1 MKRNTRQLYL
11 MIFVFTLII
20 AAYSCRLLAWFNIGG
35 NYPSYVRAALY
46 LLLFVLWGY
55 SLDQRIIQKSV
66 LHCLRLMDVLM
77 LIWLT
82 LRTLKYEVVT
92 DMTVAR
98 YLWYLY
104 YLPIIFIPLL
114 GVYIAIFLGKSENY
128 QLSKKSWL
136 LSLIP
141 AALFLAVITNDLHQQ
156 VFVFESGIPG
166 VPDNKVV
173 FHRPV
178 YFVILVWIVGCVCF
192 SIVQLLK
199 KNSLPSI
206 GKRRM
211 MPFVL
216 SCVMLLYGVLYLLG
230 FQVVRDVF
238 GDMNVMFCLF
248 YAAIYESCIHC
259 RMIQSNTG
267 YVELYEAT
275 TLASCIADQNG
286 HILLRS
292 RTAGENMVCPQEGES
307 IVCPDGMRI
316 SAAPVKDGFVIW
328 GDNVQHLTEL
338 RARLDENKRKKEN
351 NKKKLKDAYL
361 VQKQLYE
368 LTEKNHI
375 YDELEEKHKKQT
387 ERIKELLEQCRN
399 AKPPKMREHMKEIL
413 LLGTYIK
420 RSANL
425 YFLSQEYEKLPQ
437 QELRLT
443 LAELVRAMNSCD
455 VECGVVYLT
464 TKPIASK
471 EVERLFELLKTI
483 MEMTISELHS
493 LFISVSDQEMNLSVE
508 CMTDLS
514 EIASAEVMVCRE
526 DGLWLIRTLI
536 GGEANA

>member
-199 KNSLPSI
+199 KNRLPSI

-443 LAELVRAMNSCD
+443 IDELVRAMNSCE

-508 CMTDLS
+508 CMIDLS

>member
-141 AALFLAVITNDLHQQ
+141 AALFLTVITNDLHQQ

-199 KNSLPSI
+199 KNRLPSI

-238 GDMNVMFCLF
+238 GDMDVMFCLF

-328 GDNVQHLTEL
+328 GDNVQHLAEL

-443 LAELVRAMNSCD
+443 IDELVRAMNSCE

-508 CMTDLS
+508 CMIDLS

>member
-11 MIFVFTLII
+11 MIFVFAIII

-55 SLDQRIIQKSV
+55 SLDQRIIQKPV

-166 VPDNKVV
+166 VPDNKVF

-178 YFVILVWIVGCVCF
+178 YFVILVWVVGCVCF

-199 KNSLPSI
+199 KTRLPSI

-216 SCVMLLYGVLYLLG
+216 SCVILLYGVLYLLG

-286 HILLRS
+286 HILLHS

-443 LAELVRAMNSCD
+443 IDELVRAMNSCE

-483 MEMTISELHS
+483 TEMTIRELHS

>member
-11 MIFVFTLII
+11 MIFVFAIII

-55 SLDQRIIQKSV
+55 SLDQRIIQKPV

-166 VPDNKVV
+166 VPDNKVF

-178 YFVILVWIVGCVCF
+178 YFVILVWVVGCVCF

-199 KNSLPSI
+199 KTRLPSI

-286 HILLRS
+286 HILLHS

-316 SAAPVKDGFVIW
+316 SVAPVKDGFVIW

-443 LAELVRAMNSCD
+443 IDELVRAMNSCE

-483 MEMTISELHS
+483 TEMTIRELHS

>member
-11 MIFVFTLII
+11 TIFVFAIII

-35 NYPSYVRAALY
+35 NYPSYIRAALY

-55 SLDQRIIQKSV
+55 SLDQRIIQKPV

-166 VPDNKVV
+166 VPDNKVF

-178 YFVILVWIVGCVCF
+178 YFVILVWVVGCVCF

-199 KNSLPSI
+199 KTRLPSI

-286 HILLRS
+286 HILLHS

-316 SAAPVKDGFVIW
+316 SVAPVKDGFVIW

-443 LAELVRAMNSCD
+443 IDELVRAMNSCE

-483 MEMTISELHS
+483 TEMTIRELDS

-514 EIASAEVMVCRE
+514 EIASAEVMVYRE

>member
-11 MIFVFTLII
+11 MIFVFAIII

-35 NYPSYVRAALY
+35 NYPSYIRAALY

-55 SLDQRIIQKSV
+55 SLDQRIIQKPV

-166 VPDNKVV
+166 VPDNKVF

-178 YFVILVWIVGCVCF
+178 YFVILVWVVGCVCF

-199 KNSLPSI
+199 KTRLPSI

-286 HILLRS
+286 HILLHS

-316 SAAPVKDGFVIW
+316 SVAPVKDGFVIW

-443 LAELVRAMNSCD
+443 IDELVRAMNSCE

-483 MEMTISELHS
+483 TEMTIRELDS

-514 EIASAEVMVCRE
+514 EIASAEVMVYRE